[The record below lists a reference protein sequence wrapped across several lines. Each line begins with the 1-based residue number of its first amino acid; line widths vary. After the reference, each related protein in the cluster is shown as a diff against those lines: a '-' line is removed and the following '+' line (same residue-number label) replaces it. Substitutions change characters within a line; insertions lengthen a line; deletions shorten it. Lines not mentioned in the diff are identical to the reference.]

1 MNMQESVKKNTQK
14 KHGKEL
20 YGGSVAVGGVS
31 GKST

>member
-1 MNMQESVKKNTQK
+1 MNMQESVKKKAQK

-20 YGGSVAVGGVS
+20 YSVAVGVS

>member
-1 MNMQESVKKNTQK
+1 MNMQESVKKKAQK

-20 YGGSVAVGGVS
+20 YSVAVGGVS